1 MTEDDF
7 KKLQERV
14 KSKVLPVRTPSV
26 ITLVAQ
32 GSKPLVPIVKAMGKT
47 EKPQNEK
54 LNKTEARYAKHLE
67 GLKLA
72 GEILWYRNHAFG
84 LYFEDGTRYTTDFV
98 VMDVRGGIT
107 LIDTKAYRKNQKK
120 VHITEASMLKMKR
133 TASEYWMFTIK
144 ATWEVNGAWQE
155 MVF

>member
-1 MTEDDF
+1 MGFTKEDIE
-7 KKLQERV
+7 KMMKRV
-14 KSKVLPVRTPSV
+14 EQKRPVILGEV
-26 ITLVAQ
+26 
-32 GSKPLVPIVKAMGKT
+32 VKTKAKGKT

-54 LNKTEARYAKHLE
+54 LNKTEARYERHLE
-67 GLKLA
+67 RLKQA

-84 LYFEDGTRYTTDFV
+84 VYFEDGTRYTCDFV

-133 TASEYWMFTIK
+133 TANEYWMFTVK
-144 ATWEVNGAWQE
+144 ATWEVDGVWQE
-155 MVF
+155 ITF